1 MLILYYRPT
10 CAYCQHVLGE
20 AESIGITLQLKN
32 IASDEQALEELLAH
46 GGKQQVPYLVDT
58 DRNEKMYESNDIIS
72 YITEHYSGQESKS
85 FGGLRIHK
93 SEDICDTC
101 Q

>member
-1 MLILYYRPT
+1 MLTLYYRPT

-20 AESIGITLQLKN
+20 IESLGIKVVLKN
-32 IASDEQALEELLAH
+32 ISSDPSYQEELLSL
-46 GGKQQVPYLVDT
+46 GGKVQVPYLSDT
-58 DRNEKMYESNDIIS
+58 EKGIHMYESNDIVAYIS
-72 YITEHYSGQESKS
+72 QHYSADEPKS

>member
-1 MLILYYRPT
+1 MLTLYYKPS
-10 CAYCQHVLGE
+10 CPYCQNVLGE
-20 AESIGITLQLKN
+20 VESLGITLQLKDISADQKN
-32 IASDEQALEELLAH
+32 KEELIAL

-58 DRNEKMYESNDIIS
+58 ERGVQMYESNDIIE
-72 YITEHYSGQESKS
+72 YIAEHYREQESKS